1 MTLACN
7 FRPKVFIPVGPL
19 GSPAVDRWRSIPPVQ
34 KRALFFIISPVQIW
48 ALFLL
53 LVLSLS
59 LSLSP
64 SLCYLQ
70 PAGDTLAP
78 LVEGARTAARQRQ
91 HTYLPCAGRR
101 DMQHAQQ
108 GKGCVRVTAKNQAN
122 RNKVLAY
129 KK

>member
-1 MTLACN
+1 MGI
-7 FRPKVFIPVGPL
+7 VFAAGL
-19 GSPAVDRWRSIPPVQ
+19 
-34 KRALFFIISPVQIW
+34 
-48 ALFLL
+48 
-53 LVLSLS
+53 LSLS
-59 LSLSP
+59 LAVTL
-64 SLCYLQ
+64 LFA
-70 PAGDTLAP
+70 AGRRHAP
-78 LVEGARTAARQRQ
+78 LVEGARTAARHRR